1 MITQV
6 GRAQFGAFR
15 VRTMGPAVVTLHSG
29 AFGLASEC
37 GPMRAYILRRD
48 FQIPPAST
56 SR

>member
-15 VRTMGPAVVTLHSG
+15 VRAMGPAVVTLHSG

>member
-15 VRTMGPAVVTLHSG
+15 VRAMGPAIVTLHSG
-29 AFGLASEC
+29 AFASEC
-37 GPMRAYILRRD
+37 GPLRAYILRRD
-48 FQIPPAST
+48 SQIPPASA